1 MSRLRPRPIHLLGLC
16 GAVLVGGMS
25 LAVLLAPILA
35 PYDPVSSV
43 GDVWAPASWA
53 APLGLDNLGRDMLA
67 RLLYGGRITI
77 AISLLATSGAFV
89 LGGVLGFAAAILG
102 GWTAAA
108 LTVLVDAMLAI
119 PPLVSALVVLSVLG
133 TSVPVLTG
141 TIAVLAATRVF
152 RVSAA
157 VGAGITALA
166 YFEAARLRGEGI
178 AWLIGAELM
187 PNAAAPLITE
197 FGLRLCSNF
206 LLVASLSFLGLGI
219 QPPLADWGSMVRDN
233 ATAISFGGMAPL
245 FPAATIA
252 LFAIGVNLLVDWGIA
267 LRSRRTD

>member
-1 MSRLRPRPIHLLGLC
+1 MTKPLRGAAMRGLI
-16 GAVLVGGMS
+16 GACLAGGIA
-25 LAVLLAPILA
+25 LAVLLAPVLA
-35 PYDPVSSV
+35 PHDPVGPV
-43 GDVWAPASWA
+43 GEVWAPVSWA
-53 APLGLDNLGRDMLA
+53 APLGLDSLGRDMLS

-77 AISLLATSGAFV
+77 AISLLATSAAFAI
-89 LGGVLGFAAAILG
+89 GSVLGFTAAILG
-102 GWTAAA
+102 GWPAAV
-108 LTVLVDAMLAI
+108 LTVGVDAMLAI

-157 VGAGITALA
+157 VGAGITALEF
-166 YFEAARLRGEGI
+166 FEAARLRGEGA
-178 AWLIGAELM
+178 AWLIGAELV

-233 ATAISFGGMAPL
+233 ATAISFGGVAPL
-245 FPAATIA
+245 FPAAAIA

-267 LRSRRTD
+267 RQSQRAGA